1 MDKRMGW
8 NLDSREHA
16 TFNWIRPIPVHHGE
30 SVPPSGGRTC
40 SKVGSPFN
48 PIPVPVLDTARIMA
62 GPTLHM
68 RVFKRRFVFRIAV
81 VLLVVF
87 WVTVLG
93 PEPPARISISPGELV
108 RAVTIQRDSLIELC
122 LIDHV
127 DPNGHDAQ
135 GRTPLLIATSQQDWK
150 TAQRL
155 IGVGALVD
163 LADQNG
169 FTPLMATAM
178 HGNLEI
184 FRELLARSTRL
195 HAEARCKD
203 GTDLLGTALDGG
215 NREIVRSV
223 VERLPTMP
231 QWRSSTQ
238 RALQAALMTG
248 DKGEIQLLLNK
259 ISAPP
264 TPEGKNVPLL
274 AYAIAGN
281 DSSLF
286 STLLTCGAD
295 PNTVLPASCDKDF
308 LAMLPSKGFSSY
320 IEGDRGVTV
329 LMLAAGLDR
338 EDYLRTLLGT
348 KANRNLLTKRNKM
361 SALDIAAETGHWRS
375 SQILLGGGPSPDQL
389 RVEISLA
396 LQRVALFKNGVPVYR
411 TQCSTGRQGYSTK
424 TGEFVITNKERNHRS
439 TLYHV
444 EMPYFM
450 RLSCLDFGMHAGV
463 VPNYPASHGCIRLP
477 EEAARKFFS
486 EIPIGTLVTVQ

>member
-1 MDKRMGW
+1 
-8 NLDSREHA
+8 
-16 TFNWIRPIPVHHGE
+16 
-30 SVPPSGGRTC
+30 
-40 SKVGSPFN
+40 
-48 PIPVPVLDTARIMA
+48 MA

-169 FTPLMATAM
+169 FTPLMAAAM

-223 VERLPTMP
+223 EERLPTMP

-329 LMLAAGLDR
+329 LMLAAGLGR

-424 TGEFVITNKERNHRS
+424 TGDFVITNKERNHRS

>member
-1 MDKRMGW
+1 M
-8 NLDSREHA
+8 
-16 TFNWIRPIPVHHGE
+16 T
-30 SVPPSGGRTC
+30 
-40 SKVGSPFN
+40 
-48 PIPVPVLDTARIMA
+48 VLDTPPIIS

-68 RVFKRRFVFRIAV
+68 RVFKRRFVFRIGV
-81 VLLVVF
+81 GILILF
-87 WVTVLG
+87 WATALP

-155 IGVGALVD
+155 MGAGALVD
-163 LADQNG
+163 LADKNG
-169 FTPLMATAM
+169 FTPVMAAAM

-184 FRELLARSTRL
+184 FRELLARSTNPRV
-195 HAEARCKD
+195 EARCKD
-203 GTDLLGTALDGG
+203 GNDLLGMALDGG
-215 NREIVRSV
+215 NPKV
-223 VERLPTMP
+223 VESVLERWPTLP
-231 QWRSSTQ
+231 QWRTSTQ
-238 RALQAALMTG
+238 RAFQAALMTG
-248 DKGEIQLLLNK
+248 NKGEIQLLLSRH
-259 ISAPP
+259 SAPP

-274 AYAIAGN
+274 AYAVAGN

-286 STLLTCGAD
+286 GTLLACGAD
-295 PNTVLPASCDKDF
+295 PNTVLPSRCDKDF
-308 LAMLPSKGFSSY
+308 LALFPSKSFSSY
-320 IEGDRGVTV
+320 VEGDKGLTV

-338 EDYLRTLLGT
+338 EDYLRALLAAG
-348 KANRNLLTKRNKM
+348 ANRNQLTRRDKM

-396 LQRVALFKNGVPVYR
+396 LQRVALVKNGVAVYR

-424 TGEFVITNKERNHRS
+424 TGDFVITNKERNHRS
-439 TLYHV
+439 TIYHV

-450 RLSCLDFGMHAGV
+450 RLSCLDFGMHAGI
-463 VPNYPASHGCIRLP
+463 VPNHPASHGCIRLP
-477 EEAARKFFS
+477 ADAARKFFS

>member
-1 MDKRMGW
+1 
-8 NLDSREHA
+8 
-16 TFNWIRPIPVHHGE
+16 
-30 SVPPSGGRTC
+30 
-40 SKVGSPFN
+40 
-48 PIPVPVLDTARIMA
+48 MA
-62 GPTLHM
+62 GPTLSM
-68 RVFKRRFVFRIAV
+68 LVFKRRFVFRLGV
-81 VLLVVF
+81 VLLILF
-87 WVTVLG
+87 LATVLG

-127 DPNGHDAQ
+127 DPNGHDAH

-150 TAQRL
+150 TAHRL

-163 LADQNG
+163 LADKNG
-169 FTPLMATAM
+169 FTPLMAAAM

-184 FRELLARSTRL
+184 FRELLARSTNL
-195 HAEARCKD
+195 HAEASCKD
-203 GTDLLGTALDGG
+203 GTDLLGMALDGG
-215 NREIVRSV
+215 NREIVRAV
-223 VERLPTMP
+223 VEHLPTMP

-248 DKGEIQLLLNK
+248 NKTEIQLLLK
-259 ISAPP
+259 KHSTPP

-286 STLLTCGAD
+286 GTLLACGAD
-295 PNTVLPASCDKDF
+295 PNTVLPSRCDKDF
-308 LAMLPSKGFSSY
+308 LTMFPSKGFSSY
-320 IEGDRGVTV
+320 VEADKGLTM

-338 EDYLRTLLGT
+338 EDYLRALLSAG
-348 KANRNLLTKRNKM
+348 ANRNQLTRRNKM

-389 RVEISLA
+389 RIEISLA
-396 LQRVALFKNGVPVYR
+396 LQRVALVKNGVPIYR
-411 TQCSTGRQGYSTK
+411 TQCSTGRQGYT
-424 TGEFVITNKERNHRS
+424 TRRGDFVITNKERNHRS
-439 TLYHV
+439 SIYHV

-450 RLSCLDFGMHAGV
+450 RLSCLDFGMHAGI

-477 EEAARKFFS
+477 EDAARKFFS

>member
-8 NLDSREHA
+8 NLDSTEHA
-16 TFNWIRPIPVHHGE
+16 TFNWVRPIPA
-30 SVPPSGGRTC
+30 C
-40 SKVGSPFN
+40 SKVGSQLN
-48 PIPVPVLDTARIMA
+48 PPPTTVLDTASIIT
-62 GPTLHM
+62 GPTLRM
-68 RVFKRRFVFRIAV
+68 RVFKRRFVFRIGV
-81 VLLVVF
+81 VLLILF
-87 WVTVLG
+87 WATALG
-93 PEPPARISISPGELV
+93 PEPPARISISPSELV

-127 DPNGHDAQ
+127 DPNGRDAQ
-135 GRTPLLIATSQQDWK
+135 GRTPLLIAASQQAWK

-163 LADQNG
+163 LADKNG
-169 FTPLMATAM
+169 FTPLMAAAM

-184 FRELLARSTRL
+184 FRELLARSTNL

-203 GTDLLGTALDGG
+203 GSDLLGMALDGG
-215 NREIVRSV
+215 NPEIVRSV
-223 VERLPTMP
+223 AERLPTMP
-231 QWRSSTQ
+231 QWRSSTR

-248 DKGEIQLLLNK
+248 HKSQIQLLLSK
-259 ISAPP
+259 HSAPP

-286 STLLTCGAD
+286 STLLACGAD
-295 PNTVLPASCDKDF
+295 PNTVLPSRCDSDF
-308 LAMLPSKGFSSY
+308 LALMPSKSFSSY
-320 IEGDRGVTV
+320 VAADKGLTV
-329 LMLAAGLDR
+329 LMLAAGLGR
-338 EDYLRTLLGT
+338 EDYLRVLLGAG
-348 KANRNLLTKRNKM
+348 ANRNQMTKREKM

-396 LQRVALFKNGVPVYR
+396 LQRVALVKNGVPVYR
-411 TQCSTGRQGYSTK
+411 TQCSTGRQGYSTRS
-424 TGEFVITNKERNHRS
+424 GNFVITNKERNHRS
-439 TLYHV
+439 TIYHV

-450 RLSCLDFGMHAGV
+450 RLSCLDFGMHAGI

>member
-1 MDKRMGW
+1 
-8 NLDSREHA
+8 
-16 TFNWIRPIPVHHGE
+16 
-30 SVPPSGGRTC
+30 
-40 SKVGSPFN
+40 
-48 PIPVPVLDTARIMA
+48 MA

-184 FRELLARSTRL
+184 FRELLSRSTRL